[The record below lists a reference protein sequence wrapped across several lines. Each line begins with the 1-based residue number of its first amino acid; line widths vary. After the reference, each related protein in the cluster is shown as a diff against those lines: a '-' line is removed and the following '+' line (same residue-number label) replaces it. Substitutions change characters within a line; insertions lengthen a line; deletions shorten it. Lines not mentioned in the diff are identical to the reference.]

1 MGLLF
6 KTTCFVVGSGTESAD
21 KPVADHSRMKDDATT
36 SAPPGAQPVYIMLP
50 TSTGSTVPQRPLID
64 TEVLREVGE
73 TLRCGAIFV
82 SIVAIVSLTV
92 TLFVWKFF
100 K

>member
-1 MGLLF
+1 M
-6 KTTCFVVGSGTESAD
+6 GSGKVAD
-21 KPVADHSRMKDDATT
+21 KQVADHSRMKDDATT
-36 SAPPGAQPVYIMLP
+36 SALPGAQPVYIMLP
-50 TSTGSTVPQRPLID
+50 TSAGGTVPQRPLID

-82 SIVAIVSLTV
+82 SIVAIASLIA

>member
-1 MGLLF
+1 MIFHGKL
-6 KTTCFVVGSGTESAD
+6 VDSGKAAD
-21 KPVADHSRMKDDATT
+21 KQVADHSRKDDAIT
-36 SAPPGAQPVYIMLP
+36 SAPPGAPQPVYIMLP
-50 TSTGSTVPQRPLID
+50 TSAASTVPQRPLID

-82 SIVAIVSLTV
+82 SIVAIASLV
-92 TLFVWKFF
+92 ATLFVWKFF